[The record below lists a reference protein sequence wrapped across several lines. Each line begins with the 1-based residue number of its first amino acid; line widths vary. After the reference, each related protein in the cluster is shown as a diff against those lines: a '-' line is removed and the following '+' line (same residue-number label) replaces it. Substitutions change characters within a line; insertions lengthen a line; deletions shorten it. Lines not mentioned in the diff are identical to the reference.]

1 MWNAIILYQG
11 WTHIKILNLGNCKIC
26 DDSIDALLRVEWPN
40 LTDLTMNQNDI
51 GDTGVKKILQ
61 KYWKEL
67 TFLDLC
73 TKDLVIV
80 HNSIT

>member
-1 MWNAIILYQG
+1 MWNAIILYQD
-11 WTHIKILNLGNCKIC
+11 WTHIKILNLGNCKITC
-26 DDSIDALLRVEWPN
+26 DSIDALLKVEWPN
-40 LTDLTMNQNDI
+40 LTDLMMNQNDI

-80 HNSIT
+80 HNNIT